1 MKFEEMAEALDVLN
15 REKKEL
21 ERLVDELNEKLDE
34 VEEFFPRK
42 QNIKTCCFL
51 RTCGSI
57 DSKRP

>member
-1 MKFEEMAEALDVLN
+1 MAEALDVLN